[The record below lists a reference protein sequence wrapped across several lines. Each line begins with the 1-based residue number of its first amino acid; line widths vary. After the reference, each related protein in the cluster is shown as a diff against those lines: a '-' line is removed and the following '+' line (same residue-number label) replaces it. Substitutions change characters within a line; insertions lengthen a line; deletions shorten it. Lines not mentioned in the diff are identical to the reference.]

1 MTLQDGESIVQEN
14 QGRAEEGAV
23 CYACAT
29 NNQSAFASRRLKE
42 TGEVAMIR
50 FWRRRLIEKVM
61 YLLTTN
67 NMGEYGRMKIF
78 TLTPALPPALSHLL
92 PQSQWL
98 RPKPVDKEIDAYQ
111 VQLPGAQR
119 KMEKVSTEM

>member
-1 MTLQDGESIVQEN
+1 M
-14 QGRAEEGAV
+14 
-23 CYACAT
+23 
-29 NNQSAFASRRLKE
+29 KE

-67 NMGEYGRMKIF
+67 NMGEYGRMNIF

-92 PQSQWL
+92 P
-98 RPKPVDKEIDAYQ
+98 
-111 VQLPGAQR
+111 
-119 KMEKVSTEM
+119 